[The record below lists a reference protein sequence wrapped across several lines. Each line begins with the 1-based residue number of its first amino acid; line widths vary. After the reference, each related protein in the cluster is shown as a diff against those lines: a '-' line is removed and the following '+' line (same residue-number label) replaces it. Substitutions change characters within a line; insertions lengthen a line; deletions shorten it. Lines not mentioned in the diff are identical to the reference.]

1 MNRLDLLEGFEG
13 IKKENANIIFSVLLI
28 VVVYILINKHF

>member
-1 MNRLDLLEGFEG
+1 MNRLDLLEGLEG